1 MSLDLSTFG
10 DMVRE
15 EESHLVHAETS
26 LVCNARDNR
35 AAVREARK

>member
-15 EESHLVHAETS
+15 EESHLVAETS